1 VATDYVVVAATDGK
15 GNLHSHADHSGEARH
30 DHLRGTSEPI
40 ASCASGAG
48 NALCQQPDGSLVA
61 TAEQKIQFGILG
73 SDGRSTVQKMSAF
86 EEILRN
92 YCALSEELK
101 CLVSRDWHHLDGGIF

>member
-1 VATDYVVVAATDGK
+1 MATDYVVVAATDGK

-73 SDGRSTVQKMSAF
+73 SDGRCTVQKMSAF
-86 EEILRN
+86 EENLRISAPPFQKN
-92 YCALSEELK
+92 SS
-101 CLVSRDWHHLDGGIF
+101 V